1 MALAKED
8 IETLKCIAG
17 AEEWEFCTRAR
28 HLRTEVARLESRIAS
43 LLEKI

>member
-1 MALAKED
+1 VALAKED

-28 HLRTEVARLESRIAS
+28 RLRAEVARLETRVAS
-43 LLEKI
+43 LLEKV

>member
-1 MALAKED
+1 VALAKED
-8 IETLKCIAG
+8 VETLKCIAG

-28 HLRTEVARLESRIAS
+28 RLRAEVARLESRIAG

>member
-1 MALAKED
+1 VTLAKED
-8 IETLKCIAG
+8 VETLKCIAG

-28 HLRTEVARLESRIAS
+28 RLRAEVAKLESRVTG